1 MSDTRSYNSRL
12 DFEKKIKSPKKG
24 KRFVDK
30 YRKAV
35 YNNITTNEEDLDY
48 DSIDDYLEY
57 EITQNKT
64 KIR

>member
-1 MSDTRSYNSRL
+1 MSDTKSYTNRN

-24 KRFVDK
+24 KRFIDK

-35 YNNITTNEEDLDY
+35 YNMSLNNDNLDY

-57 EITQNKT
+57 EVTQNKT
-64 KIR
+64 KLR